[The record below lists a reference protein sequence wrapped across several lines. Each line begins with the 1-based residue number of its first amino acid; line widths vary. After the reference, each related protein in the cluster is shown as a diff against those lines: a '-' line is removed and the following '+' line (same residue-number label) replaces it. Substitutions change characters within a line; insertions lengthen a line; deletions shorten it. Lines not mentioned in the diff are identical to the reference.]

1 MSCAE
6 RLSEKDLT
14 QMYRW
19 LVLIRKFEDCVG
31 ELWTQGLIHESPHGS
46 QGQEAIAVGACYGL
60 RVDDQV
66 LPSLRTRGAFLVKG
80 VSTRVQMAGMY
91 AKATGPARGKAT
103 AHHMGDPACGVLIG
117 SAIVG
122 ASITVAV
129 GAALAIKLQQRD
141 SVVVDFF
148 GDGAAQRG
156 DFHEGLNFAGVFRL
170 PVVFVLENNGFA
182 EMTPV
187 GKHFAG
193 LDFACRAQG
202 YGFPGIRVDGND
214 VLAVYEAVQ
223 TAVARARAGEG
234 PTLLECVTYRLRG
247 HSESHLPTELREQ
260 AEIDRWRAKDPVPRM
275 RAYLIERGIL
285 SEELARKIEVE
296 AEAEIAEAVRFAEE
310 SPTPDLGEI
319 YRDVYAPED
328 AALVVGRRS
337 CEN

>member
-1 MSCAE
+1 MSYSK
-6 RLSEKDLT
+6 RLSDKDLA

-19 LVLIRKFEDCVG
+19 LVVIRKFEDCVG
-31 ELWTQGLIHESPHGS
+31 ELWTQGVIHESPHGS

-60 RVDDQV
+60 RPEDQV

-91 AKATGPARGKAT
+91 AKCTGPANGKAT
-103 AHHMGDPACGVLIG
+103 AHHMGDPERGVLIG

-129 GAALAIKLQQRD
+129 GAALAFKLQRKD
-141 SVVVDFF
+141 SVVIDFF

-156 DFHEGLNFAGVFRL
+156 DFHEGLNFAGVFKL
-170 PVVFVLENNGFA
+170 PIVFVLENNGFA

-187 GKHFAG
+187 SKHFAG
-193 LDFACRAQG
+193 ADFACRAQG

-214 VLAVYEAVQ
+214 LLTVYEAVQ

-260 AEIDRWRAKDPVPRM
+260 VEIDEWRTKDPVPRM
-275 RAYLIERGIL
+275 RAYLIERGVL
-285 SEELARKIEVE
+285 TEDSARKIEAE
-296 AEAEIAEAVRFAEE
+296 AEAEITDAVRFAEG
-310 SPTPDLGEI
+310 SPDPDPKEI

-328 AALVVGRRS
+328 ATLVVGRRA
-337 CEN
+337 